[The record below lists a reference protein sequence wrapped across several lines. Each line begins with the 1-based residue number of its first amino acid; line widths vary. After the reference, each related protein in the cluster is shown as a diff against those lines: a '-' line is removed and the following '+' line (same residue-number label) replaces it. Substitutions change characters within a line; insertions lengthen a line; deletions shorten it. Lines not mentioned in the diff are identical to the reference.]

1 MNTISDLGNTK
12 YFFDTTNSS
21 KDHYVS
27 KNMQGFQD
35 ILIILEITRTE
46 KVLLLNL
53 WIKTAILLIEIGCF
67 TVTYDT

>member
-27 KNMQGFQD
+27 KTMQGFQD
-35 ILIILEITRTE
+35 ILIILETNKDWKSIAI
-46 KVLLLNL
+46 KFLN
-53 WIKTAILLIEIGCF
+53 
-67 TVTYDT
+67 

>member
-27 KNMQGFQD
+27 KTMQGFQD
-35 ILIILEITRTE
+35 ILIILETN
-46 KVLLLNL
+46 K
-53 WIKTAILLIEIGCF
+53 
-67 TVTYDT
+67 D